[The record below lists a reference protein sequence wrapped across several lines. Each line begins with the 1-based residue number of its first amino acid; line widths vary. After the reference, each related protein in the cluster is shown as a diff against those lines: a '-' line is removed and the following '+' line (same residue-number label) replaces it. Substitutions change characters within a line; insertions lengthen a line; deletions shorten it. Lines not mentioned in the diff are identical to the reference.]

1 MTATYDPVISGIVSH
16 SDFIPPKLSS
26 QIENSTRLEIDFFR
40 EVLQTNDPIT
50 QFTPSYYGVKNINGN
65 EYCEME
71 NLLDN
76 FENPAVMDIK
86 VLSFQISF

>member
-1 MTATYDPVISGIVSH
+1 MSH
-16 SDFIPPKLSS
+16 SNLIPPILSS
-26 QIENSTRLEIDFFR
+26 QIGKSTRLEIDFFR
-40 EVLQTNDPIT
+40 KVLQTNDPIA
-50 QFTPSYYGVKNINGN
+50 QFTPSYYGVKNLNGN

-86 VLSFQISF
+86 VLSF

>member
-1 MTATYDPVISGIVSH
+1 MSH
-16 SDFIPPKLSS
+16 SNLIPPILSS
-26 QIENSTRLEIDFFR
+26 KIGKSTRLEIDFFR
-40 EVLQTNDPIT
+40 KVLQTNDLIA
-50 QFTPSYYGVKNINGN
+50 QFTPSYYGVKNLNGN

-86 VLSFQISF
+86 VLSF

>member
-1 MTATYDPVISGIVSH
+1 MYIGKINLIQSH
-16 SDFIPPKLSS
+16 
-26 QIENSTRLEIDFFR
+26 
-40 EVLQTNDPIT
+40 
-50 QFTPSYYGVKNINGN
+50 YGVKNINGN

-86 VLSFQISF
+86 VLSFQISFWYAVWQVGTTVGQFTMRPNRMSRLFSVTKTI